1 MDALAL
7 AAPPFA
13 RLALGAHRIAV
24 PDAWLLPFEVDAFDN
39 DDFQRHRV
47 QQPPSIARSVR
58 KRQAEYLAGR
68 RAARAAL
75 QAAGSTATDLPI
87 GPDRAPLWPDGF
99 LGSLSHTDGV
109 AVAIAMPTFAG
120 ANGIGLDIERVVA
133 ADQLEAIR
141 SVALDA
147 SDCDALAALARVRG
161 WPYALTLGFSAKESF
176 YKATAA
182 TVGRFF
188 DFDALRIEGCD
199 PASGSVET
207 RIATPLAPALPAG
220 QAHRLRWVDVQPG
233 LLLTSCVW

>member
-1 MDALAL
+1 MDALAT

-24 PDAWLLPFEVDAFDN
+24 PNAWLLAFEVDAFDS
-39 DDFQRHRV
+39 DDFQRHGL
-47 QQPPSIARSVR
+47 QQPASIARSVR

-68 RAARAAL
+68 RAALAAL
-75 QAAGSTATDLPI
+75 RDAGSTATDLPI
-87 GPDRAPLWPDGF
+87 GADRAPAWPDGF
-99 LGSLSHTDGV
+99 LGSLSHTDGL
-109 AVAIAMPTFAG
+109 AVAIALPASAG
-120 ANGIGLDIERVVA
+120 ARGIGLDVERVVA
-133 ADQLEAIR
+133 EDQLEAIR

-147 SDCDALAALARVRG
+147 SDCAALAALAHVRG

-176 YKATAA
+176 YKAAAA

-199 PASGSVET
+199 PGSGSVDT

-220 QAHRLRWVDVQPG
+220 QAHRLRWVEVQPD

>member
-1 MDALAL
+1 MDALVPV
-7 AAPPFA
+7 APPFA
-13 RLALGAHRIAV
+13 RLALGAHRTAV
-24 PDAWLLPFEVDAFDN
+24 PDAWLLPFDVDAFDS
-39 DDFQRHRV
+39 DDFQRHGL
-47 QQPPSIARSVR
+47 QPPPSIARSVR

-68 RAARAAL
+68 RAALAAL
-75 QAAGSTATDLPI
+75 RAAGSTATDLPI
-87 GPDRAPLWPDGF
+87 GADRAPVWPAGF

-109 AVAIAMPTFAG
+109 AVAIALPASAG
-120 ANGIGLDIERVVA
+120 ARGIGLDVERVAA
-133 ADQLEAIR
+133 ADQIEAIR

-147 SDCDALAALARVRG
+147 CDCAALAGLAHVRG

-176 YKATAA
+176 YKAAAA

-199 PASGSVET
+199 PDGGSVDT

-220 QAHRLRWVDVQPG
+220 QRHRLRWVDVQPG